1 LVEGDLAIRVCEIA
15 DTVST
20 TSSWTYWVYLHR
32 EPTNFVRKVEVLM
45 GALKM
50 FPIATNRATSSG
62 PCAKLILEAEIECGA
77 FTSAT
82 NRLFGKEVARTAVAL
97 WVEELEACPKHFRG
111 SDSLWR
117 IVTISSASR
126 LADLMGA
133 TRSTEKTHHGGTS
146 SSALE
151 RPT

>member
-1 LVEGDLAIRVCEIA
+1 
-15 DTVST
+15 
-20 TSSWTYWVYLHR
+20 
-32 EPTNFVRKVEVLM
+32 VRKVEVLM

-146 SSALE
+146 SSALQ